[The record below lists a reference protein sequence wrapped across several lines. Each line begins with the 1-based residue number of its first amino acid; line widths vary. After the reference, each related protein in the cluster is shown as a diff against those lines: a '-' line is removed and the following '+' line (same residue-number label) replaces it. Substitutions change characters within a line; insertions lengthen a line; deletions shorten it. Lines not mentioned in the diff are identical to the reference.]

1 MAFAP
6 IGQGFDQ
13 STTARRAIGSR
24 LKSGWISPVPVLTV
38 ACRCCRAPA
47 ARPASVPTACRA
59 RFGLPSGSPRRQVG
73 GTGRG
78 RHRVGVP
85 APFGP
90 YRRRR
95 GVPVPQGACARHPSV
110 PGALPP
116 PVRGTGWESRHH
128 ARGGPGTTPADPTA
142 SGANPG
148 PSGPFVALGESP
160 VGVRARPARHDF
172 RGEPPT
178 GADRTSAATP
188 APVRPWHPTGVRH
201 RTQPPTSPA
210 GRPTSP
216 PATGAG

>member
-59 RFGLPSGSPRRQVG
+59 RFGLASGSLRDRL
-73 GTGRG
+73 
-78 RHRVGVP
+78 GVRW
-85 APFGP
+85 AV
-90 YRRRR
+90 RA
-95 GVPVPQGACARHPSV
+95 GV
-110 PGALPP
+110 
-116 PVRGTGWESRHH
+116 GTGWESRHRS
-128 ARGGPGTTPADPTA
+128 ARTGAGGESRCPKAPAPGTR
-142 SGANPG
+142 
-148 PSGPFVALGESP
+148 PSRVPCLRPFVAPGGSP
-160 VGVRARPARHDF
+160 VTTPEAGPGPHRPTPRRPARIRAPPARLWRSVRVRARPARHDF